1 MFDRGEIMIVLA
13 YDHGAYDK
21 FQKIK
26 KYLKEKGLEFVEFA
40 SSEYDALDSFAT
52 FASSANSLVAKGN
65 IGIYGCRSGIGMS
78 MASNKAKGVRGAL
91 CFSPKIAEMSRKH
104 NDANVCILPCDY
116 ITLRTAKKCIDNFLN
131 TEFLGGKYADRI
143 AELEEIR

>member
-1 MFDRGEIMIVLA
+1 MIVLA
-13 YDHGAYDK
+13 YDHGAYEK

-26 KYLKEKGLEFVEFA
+26 KYLESKGLEYVEFA
-40 SSEYDALDSFAT
+40 SQKYDGLDSFAK
-52 FASSANSLVAKGN
+52 FASLANSVVAEGN
-65 IGIYGCRSGIGMS
+65 IGLYGCKSGIGMS

-116 ITLRTAKKCIDNFLN
+116 ISLRTAKKCIDNFLN
-131 TEFLGGKYADRI
+131 TEFLGGKYADRV
-143 AELEEIR
+143 AEVEAIK